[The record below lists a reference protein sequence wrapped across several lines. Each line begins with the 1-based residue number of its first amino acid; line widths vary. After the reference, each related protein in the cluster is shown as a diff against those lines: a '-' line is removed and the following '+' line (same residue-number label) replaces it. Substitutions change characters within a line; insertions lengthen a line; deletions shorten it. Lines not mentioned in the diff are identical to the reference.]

1 MVRVYLGLGSN
12 VDREKH
18 IRSGLLALQSRF
30 CELLVSPIYESE
42 AVGFEGDHFLNLVV
56 GLDTDVSVA
65 ELHSAIK
72 CIEDDH
78 GRERGGPKFS
88 PRTLDIDIL
97 TYGESHGCIGGVQ
110 LPREEILKYSFVLKP
125 LVDLAGEELHPLLK
139 KTYASLWQEFEGDKT
154 ALWVARPLNLEGI

>member
-18 IRSGLLALQSRF
+18 IRSGLLALQSQF
-30 CELLVSPIYESE
+30 GELLVSPIYESE

-65 ELHSAIK
+65 ELHAAIK

-78 GRERGGPKFS
+78 GRERGGSKFS

-97 TYGESHGCIGGVQ
+97 TYGDEVGLVDDVM
-110 LPREEILKYSFVLKP
+110 LPRDEVVKNAFVLLP
-125 LVDLAGEELHPLLK
+125 LSEIAPDECHPQLDVPY
-139 KTYASLWQEFEGDKT
+139 KTLWESYDKASQ
-154 ALWVARPLNLEGI
+154 ALWRFQF